1 MSLFRYCVCLWLL
14 FVFLFIV
21 YCHFCTATL
30 TLVHLYLL
38 RTPPPPPTVNIR
50 LDQPSKPERL
60 IYIFYMMNVCFSRIS
75 LSYISLLFL
84 AIPNL
89 IPAPPTS
96 SIFFL
101 IRIFTFYLVVYYIN
115 PICYV

>member
-38 RTPPPPPTVNIR
+38 RTPPPPTVNIR

-60 IYIFYMMNVCFSRIS
+60 IYIFYMMNVCFFRIS
-75 LSYISLLFL
+75 LFYISLLFL

-89 IPAPPTS
+89 IPAPLPL
-96 SIFFL
+96 FFSYPYFYIL
-101 IRIFTFYLVVYYIN
+101 LGCILYKSNLLRIDF
-115 PICYV
+115 